1 MVKAFD
7 SNDLLSHLQ
16 LSNPFG
22 GKSSNLLGVD
32 IFLLFCSCYSRWCE
46 ESMLRDGILV
56 VWKRFVGLAFGR
68 SGMEIDLAM
77 RCD

>member
-7 SNDLLSHLQ
+7 SNDLSHLQ

-32 IFLLFCSCYSRWCE
+32 IFLVLTALSWLISVEQERGVCFAGRE
-46 ESMLRDGILV
+46 AGGV
-56 VWKRFVGLAFGR
+56 VAGW
-68 SGMEIDLAM
+68 
-77 RCD
+77 